1 MRARPFFCA
10 AILTASATAIAQD
23 ATFTVK
29 DGRALILGG
38 GTELGAGLFPTT
50 ADASTIVDGFSKVC
64 LPDPASADSRVAAS
78 GLGLSA
84 QSLVLPAQGGTGPAT
99 IKIWAGSNAAI
110 LVWQGDEQNFKGR
123 PIAMPSRAAITTG
136 PYGPFKAFGNQC
148 NFVTKVTDFTAAK
161 AVIEAI
167 SSKYGVPGK
176 LVVKNTF
183 ADGYWQ
189 IGTVRLN
196 INVPTTRSGPQP
208 LHISAQVLPEKGKK

>member
-1 MRARPFFCA
+1 MRARLVSCA
-10 AILTASATAIAQD
+10 AMLAASVPAFAQD

-38 GTELGAGLFPTT
+38 STELGAGLVPTT
-50 ADASTIVDGFSKVC
+50 TEAPAIVDGFSKVC
-64 LPDPASADSRVAAS
+64 LPDPASADSRVASS

-84 QSLVLPAQGGTGPAT
+84 QSLTLPAQGNTGPAT
-99 IKIWAGSNAAI
+99 IKIWSGPSATI
-110 LVWQGDEQNFKGR
+110 VVWQGNEQNFKGR
-123 PIAMPSRAAITTG
+123 PIAMPSRAATTTG

-148 NFVTKVTDFTAAK
+148 NLVTKVADFATAK

-167 SSKYGVPGK
+167 SSKHGVPGK

-189 IGTVRLN
+189 IGTIRLN